1 MMKQKP
7 KMILF
12 DYGGTLLCEPEW
24 DMLRG
29 ERALFKHVVA
39 NPHHFTPEQLC
50 SWEKEYFQ
58 SLQPVR
64 DLGADPTEIQ
74 MLRLKYALHGIKLG
88 IPYEEQAFIF
98 WVHTARQT

>member
-50 SWEKEYFQ
+50 S
-58 SLQPVR
+58 
-64 DLGADPTEIQ
+64 
-74 MLRLKYALHGIKLG
+74 
-88 IPYEEQAFIF
+88 
-98 WVHTARQT
+98 

>member
-1 MMKQKP
+1 MKQKP

-12 DYGGTLLCEPEW
+12 DYGGTLLCEPDW

-29 ERALFKHVVA
+29 ECALFKHVVA

-50 SWEKEYFQ
+50 SWEKDYFQ

-64 DLGADPTEIQ
+64 DQHYDGESTHSCRIIILNLSLPPAI
-74 MLRLKYALHGIKLG
+74 MA
-88 IPYEEQAFIF
+88 
-98 WVHTARQT
+98 